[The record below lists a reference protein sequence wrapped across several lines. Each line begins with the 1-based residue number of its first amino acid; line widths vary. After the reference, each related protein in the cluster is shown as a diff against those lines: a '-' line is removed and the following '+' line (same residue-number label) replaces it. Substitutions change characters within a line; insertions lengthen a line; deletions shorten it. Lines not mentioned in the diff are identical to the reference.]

1 MVKGYC
7 LYDPDSHKTFHS
19 RNATFNETVMLSSRK
34 DVVVSSNDDHK
45 DDQENVVFEVEVP
58 NRKKTF

>member
-1 MVKGYC
+1 
-7 LYDPDSHKTFHS
+7 
-19 RNATFNETVMLSSRK
+19 MLSSRK